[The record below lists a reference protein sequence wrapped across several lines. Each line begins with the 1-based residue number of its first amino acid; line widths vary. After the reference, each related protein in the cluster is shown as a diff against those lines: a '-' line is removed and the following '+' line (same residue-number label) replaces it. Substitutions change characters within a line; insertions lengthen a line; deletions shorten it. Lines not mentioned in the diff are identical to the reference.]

1 MLSSS
6 LLRKVVMALSGLF
19 LISFLALHLAINLAS
34 VFSEELYNVW
44 SHFMGYNPVVKF
56 VLQPVLV
63 GGVIIHFVMGFV
75 LKIQN
80 RKARGPVG
88 YKVGPKSTNASWLSR
103 NMLISGGVVLAFIG
117 LHMYDF
123 WLHEMIYKYVE
134 GNAIDTER
142 YYGFTVE
149 MFDLT
154 RTVLY
159 SASFVLL
166 GMHLYHGF
174 ASSMQTLGFDNKYG
188 RAIQAFA
195 KFYAVAV
202 PAGFIFIA
210 VYHFLNP
217 LILWQR

>member
-44 SHFMGYNPVVKF
+44 SHFMGYNPVVQF

-63 GGVIIHFVMGFV
+63 GGVILHFVMGFV
-75 LKIQN
+75 LEIQN

-142 YYGFTVE
+142 YYGFIVE

-217 LILWQR
+217 LH

>member
-44 SHFMGYNPVVKF
+44 SHFMGYNPVVQF

-63 GGVIIHFVMGFV
+63 GGVILHFVMGFI
-75 LKIQN
+75 LEIQN

-88 YKVGPKSTNASWLSR
+88 YKVGPRSTNSSWLSR

-217 LILWQR
+217 LH

>member
-1 MLSSS
+1 MFSSS

-34 VFSEELYNVW
+34 VFSEELYNTW
-44 SHFMGYNPVVKF
+44 SHFMGYNPVVQF

-63 GGVIIHFVMGFV
+63 AGVILHFVMGFV
-75 LKIQN
+75 LEAQN

-88 YKVGPKSTNASWLSR
+88 YKVGSKGTNSSWLSR
-103 NMLISGGVVLAFIG
+103 NMLLSGGVVLAFIG

-134 GNAIDTER
+134 SNPIDTTR

-149 MFDLT
+149 LFDLT
-154 RTVLY
+154 RTVIY
-159 SASFVLL
+159 SAAFVLL

-174 ASSMQTLGFDNKYG
+174 ASSMQTIGFDNKYG
-188 RAIQAFA
+188 KAIQAFA
-195 KFYAVAV
+195 KAYAVIV

-217 LILWQR
+217 IQ

>member
-44 SHFMGYNPVVKF
+44 SHFMGYNPVVQF

-63 GGVIIHFVMGFV
+63 GGVILHFVMGFV
-75 LKIQN
+75 LEIQN

-134 GNAIDTER
+134 GNAINTER

-217 LILWQR
+217 LH

>member
-6 LLRKVVMALSGLF
+6 LLRKVVMAFSGLF

-34 VFSEELYNVW
+34 VFSEELYNIW
-44 SHFMGYNPVVKF
+44 SHFMGYNPVVQF

-63 GGVIIHFVMGFV
+63 GGVILHFVMGFA
-75 LKIQN
+75 LEIQN

-88 YKVGPKSTNASWLSR
+88 YKIGPKNTNASWLSR

-134 GNAIDTER
+134 GNAINTER

-159 SASFVLL
+159 SAAFVLL

-217 LILWQR
+217 LH

>member
-44 SHFMGYNPVVKF
+44 SHFMGYNPVVQF

-63 GGVIIHFVMGFV
+63 GGVILHFVMGFV
-75 LKIQN
+75 LEIQN

-142 YYGFTVE
+142 YYGCTVE

-217 LILWQR
+217 LH